1 MIRKLRPA
9 LLLFTSALVASAC
22 GGGGSSETTNAPA
35 AAESVIRVD
44 GSSTVFPIT
53 EAVAEEF
60 QKERPGARVTV
71 GSSGTGGGFQKF
83 CRGETDISDA
93 SRPITSTEIDACG
106 KGGIEYLELPIA
118 YDGLVVVVNPKNS
131 WVQSMTVAEL
141 KKLWE
146 PAAASKISR
155 WSHVRDGWPDR
166 EIHLFGAGVDS
177 GTFDYFTE
185 VIVGKAKQSRGD
197 YTSSEDDNVLVQGIS
212 GDELALG
219 YFGMAYYEQNKDKLK
234 LVSIDDGNPDNGGGP
249 IAPTVETVRGGTY
262 RPLSRPLFIYVST
275 AALGRP
281 EVKAFVDFYLRR
293 ETALI
298 EEVGYVP
305 LSGREQELVHSRYGA
320 GKKGTIYTDA
330 KPGQTLESLLAAQP

>member
-1 MIRKLRPA
+1 MTRILRHA
-9 LLLFTSALVASAC
+9 LYVAAVLILSAC
-22 GGGGSSETTNAPA
+22 GGGERSSDQA
-35 AAESVIRVD
+35 AATGVVKVD

-60 QKERPGARVTV
+60 QKAQAGSRVTV

-83 CRGETDISDA
+83 CSGETDISDA
-93 SRPITSTEIDACG
+93 SRPISAAELDACG
-106 KGGIEYLELPIA
+106 KGGIEFVELPIA
-118 YDGLVVVVNPKNS
+118 YDGLVVVVNPKNT

-146 PAAASKISR
+146 PAASNKVTH
-155 WSHVRDGWPDR
+155 WSHIRDGWPDR

-197 YTSSEDDNVLVQGIS
+197 YTSSEDDNVLVQGIA

-219 YFGMAYYEQNKDKLK
+219 YFGLAYYEQNKDRLK
-234 LVSIDDGNPDNGGGP
+234 VVAIDDEKPDNGEGP
-249 IAPTVETVRGGTY
+249 IAPSQETVRGGTY

-275 AALGRP
+275 KSFSRP
-281 EVKAFVDFYLRR
+281 EVKAFTDFYMEKGHDLGR
-293 ETALI
+293 
-298 EEVGYVP
+298 EVGYVP
-305 LSGREQELVHSRYGA
+305 LHEREEQLVRERYKA
-320 GKKGTIYTDA
+320 GKKGTMFAGA
-330 KPGQTLESLLAAQP
+330 KPGQTLESLLQAQP

>member
-1 MIRKLRPA
+1 MTRILRLA
-9 LLLFTSALVASAC
+9 LCVPVLLALADC
-22 GGGGSSETTNAPA
+22 GGGGSESTAAPA
-35 AAESVIRVD
+35 VVTVD

-60 QKERPGARVTV
+60 QKARSDARVTV

-83 CRGETDISDA
+83 CGGETDISDA
-93 SRPITSTEIDACG
+93 SRPVSATEIDACA
-106 KGGIEYLELPIA
+106 KGGVEFVELPVA
-118 YDGLVVVVNPKNS
+118 YDGLVVVVNPKNT

-146 PAAASKISR
+146 PAASSKVTH

-185 VIVGKAKQSRGD
+185 VIVGKAKHSRGD
-197 YTSSEDDNVLVQGIS
+197 YTSSEDDNVLVQGIA

-219 YFGMAYYEQNKDKLK
+219 YFGLAYYEQNKDRLK
-234 LVSIDDGNPDNGGGP
+234 VVAIDDGKPDNGDGP
-249 IAPTVETVRGGTY
+249 IVPSQESVRGGTY

-275 AALGRP
+275 KSFGRP
-281 EVKAFVDFYLRR
+281 EVKAFVDFYM
-293 ETALI
+293 EKGHALAR
-298 EEVGYVP
+298 EVGYVP
-305 LSGREQELVHSRYGA
+305 LHEREEQLVRDRYKA
-320 GKKGTIYTDA
+320 GTKGTMYAGA
-330 KPGQTLESLLAAQP
+330 KPGQSLESLLAQPAQP

>member
-1 MIRKLRPA
+1 MTRILRHALCVPA
-9 LLLFTSALVASAC
+9 VLALAAC
-22 GGGGSSETTNAPA
+22 GGGRSSEQTTAT
-35 AAESVIRVD
+35 SVVKVD

-60 QKERPGARVTV
+60 QKTQAGARVTV

-83 CRGETDISDA
+83 CSGETDISDA
-93 SRPITSTEIDACG
+93 SRPITAAELDACG
-106 KGGIEYLELPIA
+106 KGGIEFIELPIA
-118 YDGLVVVVNPKNS
+118 YDGLVVVVNPKNT

-146 PAAASKISR
+146 PAASNKVTH
-155 WSHVRDGWPDR
+155 WSHIRDGWPDR

-197 YTSSEDDNVLVQGIS
+197 YTSSEDDNVLVQGIA

-219 YFGMAYYEQNKDKLK
+219 YFGLAYYEQNKDRLK
-234 LVSIDDGNPDNGGGP
+234 VVAIDDGKPDNGEGP
-249 IAPTVETVRGGTY
+249 IVPSQETVRGGTY

-275 AALGRP
+275 KSFSRP
-281 EVKAFVDFYLRR
+281 EVKAFTDFYMEKGHTLAR
-293 ETALI
+293 
-298 EEVGYVP
+298 EVGYVP
-305 LSGREQELVHSRYGA
+305 LHEREEQLVRERYKA
-320 GKKGTIYTDA
+320 GTKGTMFAGA
-330 KPGQTLESLLAAQP
+330 KPGQTLESLLAQAQP

>member
-1 MIRKLRPA
+1 MTRVLRRALWVPA
-9 LLLFTSALVASAC
+9 VLILAAC
-22 GGGGSSETTNAPA
+22 GGGERSSEQA
-35 AAESVIRVD
+35 ATSVIRVD

-60 QKERPGARVTV
+60 QKANAGTRATV

-83 CRGETDISDA
+83 CSSETDISDA
-93 SRPITSTEIDACG
+93 SRPISASELDACG
-106 KGGIEYLELPIA
+106 KGGVEFIELPIA
-118 YDGLVVVVNPKNS
+118 YDGLVVVVNPKNT

-146 PAAASKISR
+146 PAASNKVTH
-155 WSHVRDGWPDR
+155 WSHIRDGWPDR

-197 YTSSEDDNVLVQGIS
+197 YTSSEDDNVLVQGIA

-219 YFGMAYYEQNKDKLK
+219 YFGLAYYEQNKDRLK
-234 LVSIDDGNPDNGGGP
+234 VVAIDDEKPDTGQGP
-249 IAPTVETVRGGTY
+249 IAPSQETVRGGTY

-275 AALGRP
+275 KSFSRP
-281 EVKAFVDFYLRR
+281 EVKAFTDFYMEKGHELAR
-293 ETALI
+293 
-298 EEVGYVP
+298 EVGYVP
-305 LSGREQELVHSRYGA
+305 LHEREEQLVRARYKA
-320 GKKGTIYTDA
+320 GKTGTMFAGA
-330 KPGQTLESLLAAQP
+330 KPGQTLESLLTQAQP

>member
-1 MIRKLRPA
+1 MTRIQRFSLCVPVILA
-9 LLLFTSALVASAC
+9 FAAC
-22 GGGGSSETTNAPA
+22 GGGGSESTAAPA
-35 AAESVIRVD
+35 VVKVD

-53 EAVAEEF
+53 EAIAEEF
-60 QKERPGARVTV
+60 QKARSDARVTV

-83 CRGETDISDA
+83 CSGETDISDA
-93 SRPITSTEIDACG
+93 SRPVSAAELDACA
-106 KGGIEYLELPIA
+106 KGGVEFVELPVA
-118 YDGLVVVVNPKNS
+118 YDGLVVVVNPKNT

-146 PAAASKISR
+146 PAASSKVTH

-197 YTSSEDDNVLVQGIS
+197 YTSSEDDNVLVQGIA

-219 YFGMAYYEQNKDKLK
+219 YFGLAYYEQNKDRLK
-234 LVSIDDGNPDNGGGP
+234 VVAVDDGKPDNGDGP
-249 IAPTVETVRGGTY
+249 IVPSQESVRGGTY

-275 AALGRP
+275 KAFGRP
-281 EVKAFVDFYLRR
+281 EVRAFVDFYMDKGHTLAR
-293 ETALI
+293 
-298 EEVGYVP
+298 EVGYVP
-305 LSGREQELVHSRYGA
+305 LSGREAQLVLDRYKA
-320 GKKGTIYTDA
+320 GTKGTMYAGA
-330 KPGQTLESLLAAQP
+330 KPGQTLESLLAQPAQP

>member
-1 MIRKLRPA
+1 MTPILRLAPCVPVILA
-9 LLLFTSALVASAC
+9 LAAC
-22 GGGGSSETTNAPA
+22 GGGGSESTAPPA
-35 AAESVIRVD
+35 VVRVD

-60 QKERPGARVTV
+60 QKARSDARVTV

-83 CRGETDISDA
+83 CGGETDISDA
-93 SRPITSTEIDACG
+93 SRPVSAAEIDACA
-106 KGGIEYLELPIA
+106 KGGVEFVELPVA
-118 YDGLVVVVNPKNS
+118 YDGLVVVVNPKNT

-146 PAAASKISR
+146 PAASNKVTH

-219 YFGMAYYEQNKDKLK
+219 YFGLAYYEQNKDRLK
-234 LVSIDDGNPDNGGGP
+234 VVPIDDGKPDNGEGP
-249 IAPTVETVRGGTY
+249 VVPSQESVRGGTY

-275 AALGRP
+275 KAFARP
-281 EVKAFVDFYLRR
+281 EVKAFVDFYMERGHGL
-293 ETALI
+293 AK
-298 EEVGYVP
+298 EVGYVP
-305 LSGREQELVHSRYGA
+305 LNDREEQLVRDRYKA
-320 GKKGTIYTDA
+320 GTKGTMYAGA
-330 KPGQTLESLLAAQP
+330 KPGQSLESLLAQPAQP